1 MWVLDSSIQY
11 IYIHLYILGGRK
23 KREKE
28 HVKENIYDWARLDIL
43 SPPMLPQKEKGKLI
57 ILIFLIIVNT
67 QHERRGFCDHG

>member
-11 IYIHLYILGGRK
+11 IYIYTHLYILGGK
-23 KREKE
+23 EREKE

-57 ILIFLIIVNT
+57 ILIFLIISKYAA
-67 QHERRGFCDHG
+67 